1 MGILGRFQFRRDTT
15 ANWAAANPILL
26 SGELGLDQTLGLI
39 KIGDGSTPWLGL
51 AFVIGGVNSVFGRTN
66 IVTAE
71 VGDYSAF
78 YDALGAATTALA
90 TAEKYATAMA
100 IALG

>member
-1 MGILGRFQFRRDTT
+1 MSILGRFQFRRDTT
-15 ANWAAANPILL
+15 ANWTAANPTLL
-26 SGELGLDQTLGLI
+26 SGEIGLDQTLSLF
-39 KIGDGSTPWLGL
+39 KIGDGSTPWNSL

-78 YDALGAATTALA
+78 YDALGAATAALA
-90 TAEKYATAMA
+90 TSENYAVAMA
-100 IALG
+100 LVLG